1 MSLPTMYRA
10 YRRTTGP
17 VPRTIEPTTEHLPT
31 KLAPNEV
38 LLKIHAVSLN
48 YRDIGMLNGRY
59 PIAVPE
65 RGIPAS
71 DCAAEVA
78 AIGSNV
84 TQFKE
89 GDAVSPCFNVGDLS
103 GKERD
108 AGSKTLGADAG
119 VLAEYTVFEE
129 DVLVHLPKHLSWEEA
144 STIPCAGVTAW
155 VALNRPRNIDPD
167 TSVLLQGT
175 GGVSMFA
182 LLLCL
187 AANITPIITS
197 SSDAKLAFI
206 RKISLLVKGFNY
218 KTDPGQAEQVKQLT
232 DSKGVDIV
240 VNNTGAAS
248 FPADLESLRQR
259 HGTISLVGFLEEK
272 KAEWDPNALLGLMVK
287 CATIQGIRVGSKQ
300 DFQDVNRFLEEKR
313 VRLDPIIDRSFAF
326 DDAKAAFEY
335 LESGKHVG
343 KVVITF

>member
-1 MSLPTMYRA
+1 M
-10 YRRTTGP
+10 
-17 VPRTIEPTTEHLPT
+17 
-31 KLAPNEV
+31 
-38 LLKIHAVSLN
+38 
-48 YRDIGMLNGRY
+48 
-59 PIAVPE
+59 
-65 RGIPAS
+65 
-71 DCAAEVA
+71 
-78 AIGSNV
+78 
-84 TQFKE
+84 
-89 GDAVSPCFNVGDLS
+89 
-103 GKERD
+103 
-108 AGSKTLGADAG
+108 G
-119 VLAEYTVFEE
+119 VLAEYAVFEE

-155 VALNRPRNIDPD
+155 VALNRPRNIESG

-197 SSDAKLAFI
+197 SSDAKLASI
-206 RKISLLVKGFNY
+206 QKLSPLIKGFNY
-218 KTDPGQAEQVKQLT
+218 KTHLDQAGQVKQLT
-232 DSKGVDIV
+232 DGKGVDIV

-259 HGTISLVGFLEEK
+259 HGMISLVGFLEEK
-272 KAEWDPNALLGLMVK
+272 KADWNPNALLGLMVK

-313 VRLDPIIDRSFAF
+313 VRLDRIIDRTFAF

-335 LESGKHVG
+335 LESGKHMG

>member
-1 MSLPTMYRA
+1 MSPEERLETAQQKPFNREACSIMSLPTMYRA

-129 DVLVHLPKHLSWEEA
+129 DVLVHLPKHLSWEEVFFDC
-144 STIPCAGVTAW
+144 SE
-155 VALNRPRNIDPD
+155 LF
-167 TSVLLQGT
+167 GT
-175 GGVSMFA
+175 R
-182 LLLCL
+182 
-187 AANITPIITS
+187 TT
-197 SSDAKLAFI
+197 
-206 RKISLLVKGFNY
+206 
-218 KTDPGQAEQVKQLT
+218 
-232 DSKGVDIV
+232 
-240 VNNTGAAS
+240 
-248 FPADLESLRQR
+248 
-259 HGTISLVGFLEEK
+259 
-272 KAEWDPNALLGLMVK
+272 
-287 CATIQGIRVGSKQ
+287 
-300 DFQDVNRFLEEKR
+300 
-313 VRLDPIIDRSFAF
+313 
-326 DDAKAAFEY
+326 
-335 LESGKHVG
+335 
-343 KVVITF
+343 